1 MWQLFLLVTCQ
12 IAIFH
17 THLILNV
24 SVCHQPRDEVFLS
37 PAFKLNTLFKNPWG
51 WALKCILT
59 ALKTGCYSEPMK
71 SWDTWFL
78 QETATLWWS
87 ERTWCIALNQTI
99 QIQRLKMCSTSNI
112 HRSKMHVPLADHCP
126 FFLSKN
132 NLLSSSVSLLFGKST
147 SPVIIIYQI

>member
-59 ALKTGCYSEPMK
+59 ALKTGCYYEPMK

-112 HRSKMHVPLADHCP
+112 HRSKMQQTHEGC
-126 FFLSKN
+126 S
-132 NLLSSSVSLLFGKST
+132 NLNPETPTVKHWKGAIFCIMST
-147 SPVIIIYQI
+147 FD